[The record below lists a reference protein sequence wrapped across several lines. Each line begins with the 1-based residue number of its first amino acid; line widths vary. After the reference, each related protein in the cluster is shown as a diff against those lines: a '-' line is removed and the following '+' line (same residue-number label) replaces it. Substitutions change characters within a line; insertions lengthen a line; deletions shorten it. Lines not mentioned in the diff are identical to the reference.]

1 MEKCVI
7 LEDEKIIDLFWQR
20 NENAISETDRK
31 YGELVFKIAYNILYD
46 KGDSEECQNDTYL
59 DIWNAIPP
67 TRPRV
72 FVAFIVKIA
81 RRISIDL
88 YRKKSSKKMIPS
100 EFKTSI
106 EELEYCL
113 QGESEIDESLYAK
126 ELVKLIN
133 SYLRTLNE
141 KQRYIFVGRF
151 YFASSVEELAREIGT
166 TPSNVYKALEKIKKG
181 LKSYLARKGMSV

>member
-1 MEKCVI
+1 
-7 LEDEKIIDLFWQR
+7 
-20 NENAISETDRK
+20 
-31 YGELVFKIAYNILYD
+31 
-46 KGDSEECQNDTYL
+46 
-59 DIWNAIPP
+59 
-67 TRPRV
+67 
-72 FVAFIVKIA
+72 
-81 RRISIDL
+81 
-88 YRKKSSKKMIPS
+88 MIPS

-126 ELVKLIN
+126 ELAKLIN

-181 LKSYLARKGMSV
+181 LKKSKFGCILYDNQDSGRFCGEFHSTAPHHPRIK